1 MGYKQRARSRK
12 LRAKI
17 LAFINIFRFKFF
29 VASLE
34 GKLVLIGAF
43 ISIISLF
50 FPWINS
56 AGGEEI
62 IMANAF
68 SVKIGYIGFIIF
80 ILNFIMIFLMLSQ
93 KRKEKIK
100 LNLSLSFR
108 DHFVVNTFS
117 IFSLLLCFVAGAFTR
132 GLLSFS
138 QNIIIGQGVI
148 FCLVGTVFSL
158 WGGML
163 LYKQYKKDYESFIVD
178 NTSEV
183 GEHLTDERNMQL
195 PF

>member
-1 MGYKQRARSRK
+1 MWYKQRARSRK

-34 GKLVLIGAF
+34 GKLVLIWAF

-56 AGGEEI
+56 AWGEEI

-68 SVKIGYIGFIIF
+68 SVKIWYIWFIIF

-117 IFSLLLCFVAGAFTR
+117 IFSLLLCFVAWAFTR
-132 GLLSFS
+132 WLLSFS
-138 QNIIIGQGVI
+138 QNIIIGQWVI
-148 FCLVGTVFSL
+148 FCLVWTVFSL

-183 GEHLTDERNMQL
+183 WEHLTDERNMQL